1 MAEIRPT
8 GRVEKRATNNRDR
21 RLLGAH
27 TANWPHDVANRNTQ
41 APILESMQPLK
52 LVLAALASSLL
63 LSSVA
68 APDAPMRG
76 RKLGKEQKVDEY
88 GYAIRIIERWAS
100 IPQKAEVTHVVG
112 SWKPE
117 MKDIQLRGDYSAMGC
132 ELKVVRF
139 RTPGAITG
147 SAEEIEAEK
156 QKREDEKRK
165 AREARAGRGFFR
177 GARART
183 LDEFIDNT
191 YSGARDRASV
201 KTIKAGKSPRKLKGE
216 LLEFTKGSSFVLA
229 ALFKENDWSWGVIYE
244 AHEDY
249 YEKEWA
255 KLFKKSLSTFRVYP
269 AKGESRRPTA
279 TTDLKKLKGDDK
291 REAIKSSISGNPGWW
306 SLDTKNYVFLSNVK
320 DKKVIK
326 SLGKQIETI
335 RAKVYEPMFPPSQEL
350 DAICIVRVFEEQS
363 EYHQYGGPGGSAGYW
378 DASREELVLFKNFE
392 SVSKAKSASFTK
404 SVMYH
409 EAFHQYIY
417 YAVGDLAPHSWFNE
431 GHGDYF
437 AGMVV
442 SGSRVTS
449 KPFSWRVMTLKRRMS
464 TKKGLIPIKSLVRL
478 PQSEYYSNAS
488 LKYAQGWALV
498 YFLRKV
504 TRKKEWKQIPDKY
517 FSYLRDNVAAFRQ
530 SKKAK
535 GDSSGETVDGIPGVA
550 VYSFEDREKVEEI
563 LREAVNKG
571 FENVDYEKLDAAYK
585 KWIKNL

>member
-1 MAEIRPT
+1 MQRT
-8 GRVEKRATNNRDR
+8 K
-21 RLLGAH
+21 LL
-27 TANWPHDVANRNTQ
+27 
-41 APILESMQPLK
+41 
-52 LVLAALASSLL
+52 LAALAASLL
-63 LSSVA
+63 LSSVN
-68 APDAPMRG
+68 APDTSPRA

-100 IPQKAEVTHVVG
+100 IPQKAEETQIVG

-117 MKDIQLRGDYSAMGC
+117 MKDIQLRGDYSAMGS
-132 ELKVVRF
+132 ELKIVRF
-139 RTPGAITG
+139 RTPGAVTG
-147 SAEEIEAEK
+147 SSEEIEADQK
-156 QKREDEKRK
+156 KREDEKRRG
-165 AREARAGRGFFR
+165 REARARGGFFR
-177 GARART
+177 GSKART
-183 LDEFIDNT
+183 LEEYLKNN
-191 YSGARDRASV
+191 YKGARDRASV
-201 KTIKAGKSPRKLKGE
+201 KTIKAGKSPRRLKGE

-229 ALFKENDWSWGVIYE
+229 ALFEEPDWTWGVIYE

-255 KLFKKSLSTFRVYP
+255 KLFKKSLTTFRVYK
-269 AKGESRRPTA
+269 AKGEARRPTSN
-279 TTDLKKLKGDDK
+279 TDLKKLKGEEK

-335 RAKVYEPMFPPSQEL
+335 RAKVYEPMFPPSQTL

-363 EYHQYGGPGGSAGYW
+363 EYHQYGGPRGSAGYW
-378 DASREELVLFKNFE
+378 DSSREELVLFKNFE
-392 SVSKAKSASFTK
+392 SVSKSKSAAFTK

-442 SGSRVTS
+442 SGSRVSS
-449 KPFSWRVMTLKRRMS
+449 KPFSWRVATLKRRMS

-478 PQSEYYSNAS
+478 PQSEYYSNAG

-504 TRKKEWKQIPDKY
+504 TRKKEWKAIPDTY

-530 SKKAK
+530 EKKAK
-535 GDSSGETVDGIPGVA
+535 GDSSGESVDGIPGVM
-550 VYSFEDREKVEEI
+550 VYNFEDREKVDQI
-563 LREAVNKG
+563 LKDAVNKG
-571 FENVDYEKLDAAYK
+571 FEGVDYEKLDAAYQ

>member
-1 MAEIRPT
+1 MHI
-8 GRVEKRATNNRDR
+8 
-21 RLLGAH
+21 
-27 TANWPHDVANRNTQ
+27 
-41 APILESMQPLK
+41 LK
-52 LVLAALASSLL
+52 LVAASLASSLL
-63 LSSVA
+63 LSSVS
-68 APDAPMRG
+68 APGAPLPA

-100 IPQKAEVTHVVG
+100 IPQKAEETQVVG
-112 SWKPE
+112 SWQPE

-139 RTPGAITG
+139 RTPGAVTG
-147 SAEEIEAEK
+147 SAEEIEAEAK
-156 QKREDEKRK
+156 KREEEKRK
-165 AREARAGRGFFR
+165 EREARARRSFF
-177 GARART
+177 GGSKART
-183 LDEFIDNT
+183 LEEWLDKNYE
-191 YSGARDRASV
+191 GARDRASV
-201 KTIKAGKSPRKLKGE
+201 KTIKAGKSPRKLKGQ

-229 ALFKENDWSWGVIYE
+229 ALFEEVDWSWGVVYE

-255 KLFKKSLSTFRVYP
+255 KLFKKSLSTFRVYK
-269 AKGESRRPTA
+269 AKGEARRPTS

-291 REAIKSSISGNPGWW
+291 RDAIKASISGNPGWW
-306 SLDTKNYVFLSNVK
+306 SLDTKNYVFLTNVK

-335 RAKVYEPMFPPSQEL
+335 RAKVYEPMFPPSEEL

-378 DASREELVLFKNFE
+378 DSSREELVLFKNFE
-392 SVSKAKSASFTK
+392 SVSKSKSKAFTK

-449 KPFSWRVMTLKRRMS
+449 KPFSWRVATLKRRMS

-478 PQSEYYSNAS
+478 PQSEYYSNAG

-504 TRKKEWKQIPDKY
+504 TRNKEWKAIPDKY

-530 SKKAK
+530 EKKSK
-535 GDSSGETVDGIPGVA
+535 GDSSGESVEGIPGVM
-550 VYSFEDREKVEEI
+550 VYNFEDREKVEKI
-563 LREAVNKG
+563 LKDAVDKG
-571 FENVDYEKLDAAYK
+571 FEGVDYEKLDAAYQ